1 MLRGNG
7 FALGEPGT
15 HVFNKAAMQIQI
27 GVMGSAGGA
36 ISDEQ
41 LELARRMGAQIA
53 RLGCTIVT
61 GACPGLPHAA
71 VLGAHEHHGISLGVS
86 PALSP
91 EEHVNVYGSPL
102 QPYSTMVFT
111 GSGLMGRETH
121 NIHSSDFVIFVGGRS
136 GTLGEFCIA
145 YDEGKLIGILLD
157 SGGISN
163 DFENIAALVHKDTGS
178 VIVSDRNP
186 EKIVD
191 RCLELYSKSN
201 MPSAKA
207 NDRAVV
213 APPMPP
219 ARPRIVQQTRG

>member
-1 MLRGNG
+1 M
-7 FALGEPGT
+7 
-15 HVFNKAAMQIQI
+15 KIQI

-36 ISDEQ
+36 ITDEE
-41 LELARRMGAQIA
+41 LALARRLGRRIA
-53 RLGCTIVT
+53 ERDCTIVT

-71 VLGAHEHHGISLGVS
+71 VLGAHDAGGFSLGVS

-102 QPYSTMVFT
+102 QPYTTMVFT

-121 NIHSSDFVIFVGGRS
+121 NIHSSDFVLFAGGRS

-163 DFENIAALVHKDTGS
+163 EFERIVGMVHKNTGS
-178 VIVSDRNP
+178 VIISDADP
-186 EKIVD
+186 EKLVD
-191 RCLELYSKSN
+191 RCLDTYSASA
-201 MPSAKA
+201 MPSSKVF
-207 NDRAVV
+207 DRPSGG
-213 APPMPP
+213 PPMPP
-219 ARPRIVQQTRG
+219 LRPRPRILQETRG

>member
-1 MLRGNG
+1 M
-7 FALGEPGT
+7 
-15 HVFNKAAMQIQI
+15 KIQV

-36 ISDEQ
+36 ITEDE
-41 LELARRMGAQIA
+41 LELARRLGRRIA
-53 RLGCTIVT
+53 ERDCTIVT

-71 VLGAHEHHGISLGVS
+71 VMGAHEVGGISLGVS

-102 QPYSTMVFT
+102 QPYTTMVFT

-121 NIHSSDFVIFVGGRS
+121 NIHSSDFVLFAGGRS

-163 DFENIAALVHKDTGS
+163 EFERIVKMVQKNTGS
-178 VIVSDRNP
+178 TIIADADP
-186 EKIVD
+186 EKLVD
-191 RCLELYSKSN
+191 RCLETYTKTSI
-201 MPSAKA
+201 PSSRAF
-207 NDRAVV
+207 DRQAGG
-213 APPMPP
+213 PPMPP
-219 ARPRIVQQTRG
+219 ERPRQRILQESRG

>member
-1 MLRGNG
+1 M
-7 FALGEPGT
+7 
-15 HVFNKAAMQIQI
+15 KIQV

-36 ISDEQ
+36 ITEEE
-41 LELARRMGAQIA
+41 LALARRLGRRIA
-53 RLGCTIVT
+53 ERDCTIVT

-71 VLGAHEHHGISLGVS
+71 VLGAHDVGGVSLGVS

-102 QPYSTMVFT
+102 QPYTTMVFT

-121 NIHSSDFVIFVGGRS
+121 NIHSSDFVLFAGGRS

-145 YDEGKLIGILLD
+145 YDEGKLIGILLN

-163 DFENIAALVHKDTGS
+163 DFESIAKLVHKNTGS
-178 VIVSDRNP
+178 MIISDADP
-186 EKIVD
+186 EKLVD
-191 RCLELYSKSN
+191 RCLETYTSTT

-207 NDRAVV
+207 FDRA
-213 APPMPP
+213 ASGPPMPP
-219 ARPRIVQQTRG
+219 LRPRNHRITQETRG